1 MVQVQNFF
9 DPRYSPDSPFFLS
22 FVALTMGKKVFK
34 PAVSDIDA
42 GTHHERLYDKALH
55 PWRAKL
61 RRSLIPLVRAETPHL
76 ATMQVSVNEPTSTTT
91 TTIDIIHSDPDS

>member
-1 MVQVQNFF
+1 MMGSSFHMHGGTVAVEFLG
-9 DPRYSPDSPFFLS
+9 PRYSSYSTLFFS
-22 FVALTMGKKVFK
+22 FGSLPMGKKVFK

-61 RRSLIPLVRAETPHL
+61 RRWLIPLVRAETPHL
-76 ATMQVSVNEPTSTTT
+76 ATMQVN
-91 TTIDIIHSDPDS
+91 